1 MNKKKSSIK
10 NKKEITNRGY
20 LDRNNTVERRG
31 NPRKRLL
38 IVCEGQETEPNY
50 FNNLYKNL
58 NRGHLY
64 IQVKGEGRV
73 TLSLVERAIEL
84 RNEDGEYNEV
94 WCVFDR
100 DFKSE
105 NKNQQNFNAAIAL
118 ALRENIRLAISNDA
132 FELWYLLHYEY
143 YISET
148 HRDNLSQ
155 KLEERLG
162 KKYNK
167 NLDLYEKYL
176 KQRQQTAIKNAENLW
191 KDISS
196 DTTKAIYFDKQH
208 PEKFPEITDQLIH
221 ELTRQHNINPSTTVY
236 SLVQRLIYLSEND
249 QTSICSEI

>member
-20 LDRNNTVERRG
+20 SDRNNTVERRG
-31 NPRKRLL
+31 ETRKRLL

-50 FNNLYKNL
+50 FNSLYKNL
-58 NRGHLY
+58 NKIHLY
-64 IQVKGEGRV
+64 IQVKGAGRV
-73 TLSLVERAIEL
+73 TLSLVEKAIEL
-84 RNEDGEYNEV
+84 KNEDGEYNEV

-105 NKNQQNFNAAIAL
+105 NNNQQNFNRAIAL
-118 ALRENIRLAISNDA
+118 ALKENIRLAISNDA

-143 YISET
+143 YTSAT
-148 HRDNLSQ
+148 HRNNLSQ

-162 KKYNK
+162 KKYEK
-167 NLDLYEKYL
+167 NLDLYEQYL

-191 KDISS
+191 KDTSS

-208 PEKFPEITDQLIH
+208 PENFPEITDQLIH
-221 ELTRQHNINPSTTVY
+221 EFTRKHNINPSTTVY

-249 QTSICSEI
+249 

>member
-50 FNNLYKNL
+50 FISLYKNL

-118 ALRENIRLAISNDA
+118 ALRENIKLAISNDA

-143 YISET
+143 YTSAT

-155 KLEERLG
+155 KLEERIG

-196 DTTKAIYFDKQH
+196 DTTKAIYFDQQH

-236 SLVQRLIYLSEND
+236 SLVQRLIYLSE
-249 QTSICSEI
+249 

>member
-1 MNKKKSSIK
+1 MK
-10 NKKEITNRGY
+10 NKKSIINRGY

-38 IVCEGQETEPNY
+38 IVCEGRETEPNY
-50 FNNLYKNL
+50 FNSLYKNL

-64 IQVKGEGRV
+64 IQVRGEGRV
-73 TLSLVERAIEL
+73 TLSLVQRAIEL

-105 NKNQQNFNAAIAL
+105 NNNQQNFNAAITL
-118 ALRENIRLAISNDA
+118 ALREKIRLAISNDA

-143 YISET
+143 YTSET

-162 KKYNK
+162 KKYKK
-167 NLDLYEKYL
+167 NLDLYEQYL
-176 KQRQQTAIKNAENLW
+176 KQRQQTAIRNAENLW

-208 PEKFPEITDQLIH
+208 PEQFLEITDKLIH
-221 ELTRQHNINPSTTVY
+221 KLTQQHNINPSTTVY

-249 QTSICSEI
+249 QTSMASET

>member
-20 LDRNNTVERRG
+20 SDRNNTVERRG
-31 NPRKRLL
+31 ETRKRLL

-50 FNNLYKNL
+50 FNSLYKNL
-58 NRGHLY
+58 NKIHLY
-64 IQVKGEGRV
+64 IQVKGAGRV
-73 TLSLVERAIEL
+73 TLSLVEKAIEL
-84 RNEDGEYNEV
+84 KNEDGEYNEV

-105 NKNQQNFNAAIAL
+105 NNNQQNFNRAIAL
-118 ALRENIRLAISNDA
+118 ALKKDIRLAISNDA

-143 YISET
+143 YTSET
-148 HRDNLSQ
+148 HRNDLFTTLSD
-155 KLEERLG
+155 RLG
-162 KKYNK
+162 ERYEKK
-167 NLDLYEKYL
+167 LDLYEKHL

-196 DTTKAIYFDKQH
+196 NTTKAIYFDKQH
-208 PEKFPEITDQLIH
+208 PEKFTEITDQLIH
-221 ELTRQHNINPSTTVY
+221 ELTRKHNINPSTTVY

-249 QTSICSEI
+249 